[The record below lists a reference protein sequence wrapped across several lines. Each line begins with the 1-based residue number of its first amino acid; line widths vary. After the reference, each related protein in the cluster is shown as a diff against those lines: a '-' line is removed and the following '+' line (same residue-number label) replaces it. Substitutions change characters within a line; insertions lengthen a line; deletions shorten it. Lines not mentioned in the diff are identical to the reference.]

1 MRSKWSV
8 VAWSVP
14 LILGLAGWANLSL
27 AQDPVKKAE
36 PPKPEPKKEEPKKAD
51 APAEKDI
58 VAVAKDTAALKT
70 FYKLLDEAGLLK
82 QLQEKGP
89 FTVFAP
95 TDEAFKKF
103 TKLAEVQK
111 DKAALKK
118 LLLNHVARGKHDAA
132 ALKKMPNVKT
142 LGDAEL
148 KITVKDVAI
157 SVDGGKVVKADMAPS
172 NGTIHQSDSVV
183 EAKADQKPTE
193 P

>member
-95 TDEAFKKF
+95 PMRPSRSSRSWRKCRK
-103 TKLAEVQK
+103 TKPRSRSCCSTTSP
-111 DKAALKK
+111 
-118 LLLNHVARGKHDAA
+118 VAS
-132 ALKKMPNVKT
+132 MTP
-142 LGDAEL
+142 
-148 KITVKDVAI
+148 
-157 SVDGGKVVKADMAPS
+157 P
-172 NGTIHQSDSVV
+172 
-183 EAKADQKPTE
+183 P
-193 P
+193 